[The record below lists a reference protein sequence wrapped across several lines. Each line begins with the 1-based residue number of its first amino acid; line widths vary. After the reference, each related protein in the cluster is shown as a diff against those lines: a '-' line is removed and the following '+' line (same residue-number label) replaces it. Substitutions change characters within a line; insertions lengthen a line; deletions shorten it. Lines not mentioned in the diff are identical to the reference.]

1 MLDQK
6 TTLNGGGQIIDLS
19 EPIVMGI
26 LNLTPDSFFD
36 GGKHHSETL
45 ILQQC
50 EKMLQEGAQ
59 ILDIGG
65 ASSRPGALAIAP
77 EAELKR
83 VLPAIKAIKKAF
95 PQVLLSIDTYWS
107 AVAKAT
113 VAEGVNM
120 VNDISG
126 GQLDAELWPTL
137 AKLEVPYV
145 LMHMQG
151 SPKDMQMNPVYED
164 IGTEVFDFFT
174 AKIAHL
180 RSLGIKDLLLD
191 PGFGFGKT
199 IDHNFKLLNTLPAF
213 QVLELPLLV
222 GISRK
227 SMIYKTLDVSAS
239 EALNGST
246 ALHMVALQNGAKILR
261 VHDVKEAVETIA
273 LWKKLE
279 ANKGSNQLH

>member
-6 TTLNGGGQIIDLS
+6 TTLNGGGAIIDLS

-36 GGKHHSETL
+36 GGKHQSL
-45 ILQQC
+45 QAILQQC
-50 EKMLQEGAQ
+50 EKMLTEGAH

-65 ASSRPGALAIAP
+65 ASSRPGAAEVGP
-77 EAELKR
+77 DAELQR

-95 PQVLLSIDTYWS
+95 PKVILSIDTYWA
-107 AVAKAT
+107 AVAKVT
-113 VAEGVNM
+113 VSEGVNM

-137 AKLEVPYV
+137 ADLKVPYV

-151 SPKDMQMNPVYED
+151 SPKNMQTNPVYEN
-164 IGTEVFDFFT
+164 IGTEVLDFFT
-174 AKIAHL
+174 QKITQL
-180 RSLGIKDLLLD
+180 RSLGIKDLILD

-199 IDHNFKLLNTLPAF
+199 VDHNFELLNVLPGF
-213 QVLELPLLV
+213 QILDLPLLV
-222 GISRK
+222 GVSRK
-227 SMIYKTLDVSAS
+227 SMIYKTLDVQAE
-239 EALNGST
+239 EALNGTT

-279 ANKGSNQLH
+279 VHKNFKQTL